1 MRNVQGRC
9 EDTAGVRD
17 FGTSERACA
26 LTGVVHNATMVDR
39 EDVVQNTGDE
49 ARSAMIDLE
58 GVVQNASD
66 VAVCA
71 REIAQRERERERDG
85 GSTADSARLHV
96 QLPRRG
102 GYGPPRTVYIRI
114 PGACGGRTCD
124 DRIRVL
130 RHMRQTCGLL

>member
-71 REIAQRERERERDG
+71 REIAQRERERERRWEHRRLR
-85 GSTADSARLHV
+85 APARAAAEA
-96 QLPRRG
+96 RRLRPAP
-102 GYGPPRTVYIRI
+102 YGIYPHSGCMWR
-114 PGACGGRTCD
+114 AN
-124 DRIRVL
+124 
-130 RHMRQTCGLL
+130 MR